1 MRLLNPSNC
10 FSGLLVDKLAQKR
23 FEKHQLEKWCNFP
36 AFIPYLDARRRIS
49 TYFDAF
55 WRFFLGFATFQS
67 LFFIITGMPFDIFWT
82 ILDKF
87 EPFWTNLNHFGQI
100 LNHFGQI
107 LNHFGQILNHFG
119 QILNHFWPNLEPF
132 WTNFE
137 SFWTNCERF
146 LTEWLKFWSQ
156 FSRDP

>member
-1 MRLLNPSNC
+1 MRLLNPSIC

-49 TYFDAF
+49 THFDAF
-55 WRFFLGFATFQS
+55 SWFCYISVTFFYHNWNA
-67 LFFIITGMPFDIFWT
+67 FWY
-82 ILDKF
+82 
-87 EPFWTNLNHFGQI
+87 I

-107 LNHFGQILNHFG
+107 WTILDK
-119 QILNHFWPNLEPF
+119 F

-137 SFWTNCERF
+137 SFWTNCEPF
-146 LTEWLKFWSQ
+146 LTNFEPFWDIFRTIYVHFHLILNPSGYLNRQ
-156 FSRDP
+156 ILQKQKIWKTGCPPAS